1 MYYLR
6 AGTLLNFVGLVEHD
20 QPENE
25 SWTQKR
31 PWEELKKDFVGWH
44 DNIQTVI
51 DAIDK
56 NACYRY
62 ALNNRPPVTNW
73 STGKATLIG
82 DAAHPT
88 LPYMASGAVMAI
100 EDAAVLCRCLEI
112 NTDVSHALIQFQN
125 NRLER
130 TTKIVNGSTQS
141 RALYRIEDVQDMRE
155 AFHQNDL
162 NKSRSEWLYS
172 YDPLNVE
179 LT

>member
-1 MYYLR
+1 
-6 AGTLLNFVGLVEHD
+6 
-20 QPENE
+20 
-25 SWTQKR
+25 
-31 PWEELKKDFVGWH
+31 
-44 DNIQTVI
+44 
-51 DAIDK
+51 
-56 NACYRY
+56 
-62 ALNNRPPVTNW
+62 
-73 STGKATLIG
+73 
-82 DAAHPT
+82 
-88 LPYMASGAVMAI
+88 MAI

-112 NTDVSHALIQFQN
+112 NTDVSRALIQFQN